1 MPSKSKTWL
10 VTDTETCDDKTGAP
24 EHWIR
29 VQAVSYTQGNETPQK
44 GSEITVVTPSKR
56 KAS

>member
-1 MPSKSKTWL
+1 MPKKTWL
-10 VTDTETCDDKTGAP
+10 VTDTETREDKPGAP

-29 VQAVSYTQGNETPQK
+29 VQAVSYTQGADLPKK
-44 GSEITVVTPSKR
+44 GDEITVVGSFKR